1 MENQKTTPSK
11 VSQLAENIIGSEI
24 IKLAGEVKALIA
36 KGKKIHNLTIGDF
49 NPEQFPIPQG
59 LKDEIIKAYNDNQT
73 NYPPANGIEALR
85 KEISHLLKTRGNIDY
100 SPDEILVMGGA
111 RPIIYSV
118 YSAIVDPGDT
128 VVYTVPSWNNNH
140 YSYLHQAKS
149 FVVEGKV
156 ENNFMPT
163 AEDIR
168 PAIKEASLIA
178 LCSPQ
183 NPTGTVFSNEG
194 LAAICDLILEEN
206 KRRGADKKPVYL
218 LFDQIYWELTMDG
231 TEHHNPVVLRPE
243 MKEYTLFI
251 DGVSKSLSATGVRVG
266 WGFGPKSIMDKIKSI
281 NSHVGAWAAKA
292 EQTALANFLSEKT
305 QYVDFIEGQR
315 ERIYARLKG
324 LYDGFQTL
332 KSEGYNVDAISP
344 QAAIYLTIKFDLKG
358 KTTADGTVLSNT
370 KEITRYILNE
380 GKLAVVPFYAFGTA
394 HDSPWYRLSVGTC
407 GLSDIE
413 DIIHNLREAL
423 SQLK

>member
-1 MENQKTTPSK
+1 MENLKTTPSP
-11 VSQLAENIIGSEI
+11 VSQLAENIVGSEI

-36 KGKKIHNLTIGDF
+36 QGKKIHNLTIGDF
-49 NPEQFPIPQG
+49 NPEQFPIPKG
-59 LKDEIIKAYNDNQT
+59 LKDEIIKAYQDNQT

-85 KEISHLLKTRGNIDY
+85 NEVSDLLKTRGHIDY
-100 SPDEILVMGGA
+100 SPEEILIMGGA
-111 RPIIYSV
+111 RPIIYSI

-140 YSYLHQAKS
+140 YSYLHSAKS

-156 ENNFMPT
+156 GNNFMPT
-163 AEDIR
+163 AEDIL
-168 PAIKEASLIA
+168 PAIEEASLIA

-183 NPTGTVFSNEG
+183 NPTGTVFSREG

-206 KRRGADKKPVYL
+206 KRRGEKRKPVYL
-218 LFDQIYWELTMDG
+218 LFDQIYWELTMNG

-243 MKEYTLFI
+243 MKKYTLFI
-251 DGVSKSLSATGVRVG
+251 DGISKSLSSTGVRVG
-266 WGFGPKSIMDKIKSI
+266 WAFGPKSIIDKIKSI
-281 NSHVGAWAAKA
+281 NSHVGAWAPKA
-292 EQTALANFLSEKT
+292 EQTGLANFMAEKT
-305 QYVDFIEGQR
+305 EYVAFIEAQR
-315 ERIYARLKG
+315 EKIYTRLKG

-332 KSEGYNVDAISP
+332 KSEGFKVDAISP

-358 KTTADGTVLSNT
+358 KTTTDGKVLSDT

-380 GKLAVVPFYAFGTA
+380 GKLAVVPFYAFGTSS
-394 HDSPWYRLSVGTC
+394 DSPWYRLSVGTC
-407 GLSDIE
+407 ALEDIPK
-413 DIIHNLREAL
+413 IIHNLREAL